1 MLLTGQYIFEDFKQI
16 LYCLGPL
23 TDAEWMGCTSL
34 PGYSTFRVAE
44 LSAQVAGNDMSV
56 QAFFSSDR
64 YVKYPK
70 PPEDSGLAL
79 IKMLLKWSPRARCT
93 ARQALDHEFCGFQP
107 DQHEI
112 AEAIRQCTFE
122 ELGKLVFDSITGSVP
137 VPVTALMCGSN
148 LGRFKR
154 NRECED
160 EHGSGGECVSEA
172 ACRRARTESEL
183 RAYDSDDSEGALS
196 AGSQNR
202 PAGSPAGS
210 AATQVVEL
218 PSANG
223 SDSTPDPPS
232 SRDLKQVVPIS
243 EDTLMLVCSSIRLCV
258 RVEALAEARRVT
270 TRSTGS
276 PTAREIAWPDS
287 NEPTSVRTFA
297 DALVRCVQEGLQIAK
312 EHEDRRSYS
321 AVSIARKVLV
331 FSSEL
336 IPDIFDKCHM
346 TDILK
351 WTADEAGH
359 LDVLKVMRGL
369 AVREAFGLQ
378 PVMIAVWTLS
388 LIHI

>member
-1 MLLTGQYIFEDFKQI
+1 MEPRSLLGNLLTGQYIFEDFKQI

-223 SDSTPDPPS
+223 SDSTPGSPS

-243 EDTLMLVCSSIRLCV
+243 EGTLMLVDPTLCACRGACRSPACYYQINRLTY
-258 RVEALAEARRVT
+258 R
-270 TRSTGS
+270 
-276 PTAREIAWPDS
+276 
-287 NEPTSVRTFA
+287 
-297 DALVRCVQEGLQIAK
+297 
-312 EHEDRRSYS
+312 
-321 AVSIARKVLV
+321 
-331 FSSEL
+331 
-336 IPDIFDKCHM
+336 
-346 TDILK
+346 
-351 WTADEAGH
+351 
-359 LDVLKVMRGL
+359 
-369 AVREAFGLQ
+369 
-378 PVMIAVWTLS
+378 
-388 LIHI
+388 